1 MKKELITVEADRQ
14 PDGLLLP
21 KAVLWKDGRRFEISR
36 VLFYSA
42 SPTGEYEGIRYTVMI
57 GSAEKYIYRVNH
69 KWYVMAL
76 SGGEGGEETH
86 YL

>member
-1 MKKELITVEADRQ
+1 MKKELITVEADKQ
-14 PDGLLLP
+14 PNGLLLP

>member
-1 MKKELITVEADRQ
+1 MKKELITVEADKQ

>member
-1 MKKELITVEADRQ
+1 LKKVPVEVETEVQ
-14 PDGLLLP
+14 PDGLP
-21 KAVLWKDGRRFEISR
+21 IPRSIIWKDGRRFEIAR
-36 VLFYSA
+36 VLYYSG
-42 SPTGEYEGIRYTVMI
+42 SPTGEYEGIRYTIII

-76 SGGEGGEETH
+76 SGGEGGEEIH

>member
-1 MKKELITVEADRQ
+1 VKKELITVEADRQ

>member
-57 GSAEKYIYRVNH
+57 GSAERYIYRVNH

>member
-36 VLFYSA
+36 VLYFSA

-76 SGGEGGEETH
+76 SGGEDGEKTH

>member
-14 PDGLLLP
+14 TDGLLLP

-36 VLFYSA
+36 VLFYSD

-76 SGGEGGEETH
+76 SGGEGSEETH

>member
-14 PDGLLLP
+14 TDGLLLP

-42 SPTGEYEGIRYTVMI
+42 SPTGEYEGIRYTVII

>member
-1 MKKELITVEADRQ
+1 MKKISVEVEAVNQ
-14 PDGLLLP
+14 LDGMLIP
-21 KAVLWKDGRRFEISR
+21 KSVLWEDGRCFEISR
-36 VLFYSA
+36 VLYYSD
-42 SPTGEYEGIRYTVMI
+42 SPTGEYEGIRYTVII

-76 SGGEGGEETH
+76 TGGEGGEKTH

>member
-1 MKKELITVEADRQ
+1 MKKVSVNVEAEMQ
-14 PDGLLLP
+14 SDGILIP
-21 KAVLWKDGRRFEISR
+21 KSVLWADGRRFEIAR
-36 VLFYSA
+36 VLFYRD
-42 SPTGEYEGIRYTVMI
+42 SPTGEYEGIRYTVII

-76 SGGEGGEETH
+76 SGGEGGEEVH

>member
-42 SPTGEYEGIRYTVMI
+42 SPTGEYEGIRYTVII

>member
-42 SPTGEYEGIRYTVMI
+42 SPTGEYEGIRYTVLI
-57 GSAEKYIYRVNH
+57 GSAEKYIYQLDAR
-69 KWYVMAL
+69 WYVD
-76 SGGEGGEETH
+76 SG
-86 YL
+86 

>member
-1 MKKELITVEADRQ
+1 MKKELITVETDRQ

>member
-14 PDGLLLP
+14 QDGLLLP

>member
-14 PDGLLLP
+14 TDGLLLP

>member
-1 MKKELITVEADRQ
+1 MIKEPVTVETEKM
-14 PDGLLLP
+14 PNGMIVP
-21 KAVLWKDGRRFEISR
+21 KAVLWKDGRRFAVSR
-36 VLFYSA
+36 VLFYSG

-76 SGGEGGEETH
+76 TGGEGGEETH
-86 YL
+86 HL

>member
-1 MKKELITVEADRQ
+1 MKKELITVKADRQ

-42 SPTGEYEGIRYTVMI
+42 SPTGEYEGIRYTVII

>member
-1 MKKELITVEADRQ
+1 VKKELITVEADRQ
-14 PDGLLLP
+14 TDGLLLP